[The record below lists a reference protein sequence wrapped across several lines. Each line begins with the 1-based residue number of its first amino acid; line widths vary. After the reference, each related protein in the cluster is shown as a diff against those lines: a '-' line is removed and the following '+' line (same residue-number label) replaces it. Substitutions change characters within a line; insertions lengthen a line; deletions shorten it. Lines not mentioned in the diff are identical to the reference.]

1 LHLSTIL
8 TVIETRAKLNNS
20 KPQKNSN
27 KLLKPMVAYQI
38 LKRKGCMTQD
48 KLILTET
55 KALALEEWVVWE
67 VWAEWI
73 SVNYSLCSVEWEE
86 WAEWVV
92 LEANLV
98 LEVVVVEVDNPL
110 HLECDIIGI

>member
-1 LHLSTIL
+1 
-8 TVIETRAKLNNS
+8 
-20 KPQKNSN
+20 
-27 KLLKPMVAYQI
+27 MVAYQI

-48 KLILTET
+48 KLILTEI
-55 KALALEEWVVWE
+55 KALDLEEWAVWE